1 MAEVMVHADSQ
12 PEKKDKHLTKKD
24 LWKVFWYSMGIESG
38 CSVTKQEAPGFTQ
51 AMIPV
56 VEKVC
61 ETKEE
66 KAEAYTRHTQLFLTE
81 GRVAQFCVGVAAAM
95 EERLAIEKDIE
106 PDSIN
111 AVKVALMGPLAG
123 IGDSLLHGTL
133 RPIMAGIACS
143 LVAASGYTSLAGPA
157 LFLAVMLATVMIIRY
172 FGVFKG
178 YSSGMSL
185 VANMQEGGM
194 LDKLTKYAA
203 IAAFIVCGGFI
214 SSLVYCSTPITY
226 ATSETTIALQ
236 DVLDGIM
243 PGVVPLMYTL
253 LMYYLL
259 SKKKVSAVLLMVGTM
274 VLGIVCVYL
283 GILA

>member
-12 PEKKDKHLTKKD
+12 TEKKDKHLTKKD

-106 PDSIN
+106 PDSI
-111 AVKVALMGPLAG
+111 
-123 IGDSLLHGTL
+123 
-133 RPIMAGIACS
+133 
-143 LVAASGYTSLAGPA
+143 
-157 LFLAVMLATVMIIRY
+157 
-172 FGVFKG
+172 
-178 YSSGMSL
+178 
-185 VANMQEGGM
+185 
-194 LDKLTKYAA
+194 
-203 IAAFIVCGGFI
+203 
-214 SSLVYCSTPITY
+214 
-226 ATSETTIALQ
+226 
-236 DVLDGIM
+236 
-243 PGVVPLMYTL
+243 
-253 LMYYLL
+253 
-259 SKKKVSAVLLMVGTM
+259 
-274 VLGIVCVYL
+274 
-283 GILA
+283 

>member
-12 PEKKDKHLTKKD
+12 TEKKDKHLTKKD

-133 RPIMAGIACS
+133 RPIMAGIAC
-143 LVAASGYTSLAGPA
+143 
-157 LFLAVMLATVMIIRY
+157 
-172 FGVFKG
+172 
-178 YSSGMSL
+178 
-185 VANMQEGGM
+185 
-194 LDKLTKYAA
+194 
-203 IAAFIVCGGFI
+203 
-214 SSLVYCSTPITY
+214 
-226 ATSETTIALQ
+226 
-236 DVLDGIM
+236 
-243 PGVVPLMYTL
+243 
-253 LMYYLL
+253 
-259 SKKKVSAVLLMVGTM
+259 
-274 VLGIVCVYL
+274 
-283 GILA
+283 

>member
-1 MAEVMVHADSQ
+1 MVHADSQ
-12 PEKKDKHLTKKD
+12 TEKKDKHLTKKD

-81 GRVAQFCVGVAAAM
+81 GR
-95 EERLAIEKDIE
+95 IE

>member
-1 MAEVMVHADSQ
+1 MGEIN
-12 PEKKDKHLTKKD
+12 KDERRLNRHD
-24 LWKVFWYSMGIESG
+24 LWKVLVYSLAIESG
-38 CSVTKQEAPGFTQ
+38 CSVTKQEAPGYTQ

-56 VEKVC
+56 IEKVYK
-61 ETKEE
+61 TKEE

-81 GRVAQFCVGVAAAM
+81 GRMAAFCVGVSAAM
-95 EERLAIEKDIE
+95 EERLALEKDIE

-111 AVKVALMGPLAG
+111 AIKVALMGPLAG
-123 IGDSLLHGTL
+123 IGDSLIHGTL

-157 LFLAVMLATVMIIRY
+157 LFLIVMLSVVMLVRY
-172 FGVFKG
+172 FGIFKG
-178 YSSGMSL
+178 YSGGMHL
-185 VANMQEGGM
+185 VAGMQEGGI

-214 SSLVYCSTPITY
+214 SSLVYCSTPIVYQTE
-226 ATSETTIALQ
+226 ETTIELQ
-236 DVLDGIM
+236 SVLDGIM
-243 PGVVPLMYTL
+243 PNLIPLLYTL
-253 LMYYLL
+253 LMYYLMT
-259 SKKKVSAVLLMVGTM
+259 KKKVSPILLMIGTM

>member
-1 MAEVMVHADSQ
+1 MEERSNVAAVPAENRRL
-12 PEKKDKHLTKKD
+12 KRKD
-24 LWKVFWYSMGIESG
+24 LWKVLIYSLGIESG
-38 CSVTKQEAPGFTQ
+38 CSVTKQEAPGYTQ

-61 ETKEE
+61 TTREE

-81 GRVAQFCVGVAAAM
+81 GRVAAFCVGVSAAM
-95 EERLAIEKDIE
+95 EERLALEKDLD

-143 LVAASGYTSLAGPA
+143 MVAASGYTSAAGPA
-157 LFLAVMLATVMIIRY
+157 LFFLVMVTVVMAARY

-178 YSSGMSL
+178 YSGGMRL
-185 VANMQEGGM
+185 VAGMQEGGM

-226 ATSETTIALQ
+226 ATQETSISLQ
-236 DVLDGIM
+236 EVLDGIM
-243 PGVVPLMYTL
+243 PNVIPLLYTL
-253 LMYYLL
+253 LMYWLL
-259 SKKKVSAVLLMVGTM
+259 VKRKVSPILLMVGTM

-283 GILA
+283 GILS